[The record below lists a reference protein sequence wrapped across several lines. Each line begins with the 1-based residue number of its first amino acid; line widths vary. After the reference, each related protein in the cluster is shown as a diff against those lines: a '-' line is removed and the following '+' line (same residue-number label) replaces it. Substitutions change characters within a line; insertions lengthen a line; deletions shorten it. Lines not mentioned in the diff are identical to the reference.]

1 MKEMKDLRE
10 ELCIIVPFLIFAL
23 ILFLGSFQY
32 KFESRTVPMLIGGLA
47 ILLSGMRLFHII
59 FPKSKIGRFGEA
71 GLAGEFDTLR
81 EEIEKETL
89 KDHYE
94 EPLTKPITFRDEKKA
109 FIALLGG
116 SLALFLLGY
125 FIGGFVLIVG
135 TSYYYGFKKKLPL
148 LVTLG
153 MMFLI
158 VYILLVKVLDS
169 PMYHGVLFERI
180 LGFFNLI

>member
-1 MKEMKDLRE
+1 MKELKDLRE
-10 ELCIIVPFLIFAL
+10 ELFIIIPFFIFAL

-32 KFESRTVPMLIGGLA
+32 RFESRTVPMLVGGLA
-47 ILLSGMRLFHII
+47 VLLSGMRLFHII

-94 EPLTKPITFRDEKKA
+94 EISKPITFLEEKKG
-109 FIALLGG
+109 FVALVGG
-116 SLALFLLGY
+116 GLAVFFLGY
-125 FIGGFVLIVG
+125 FIGGFLLIVG

-148 LVTLG
+148 FVTLA

-158 VYILLVKVLDS
+158 VYVLLVKVLDS
-169 PMYHGVLFERI
+169 PMYHGVLLEPI
-180 LGFFNLI
+180 LRFFNLI